1 MITYSR
7 IPKILIGIGT
17 AIFALFPILMM
28 AFAIAFM
35 FIPLFFLNLTE
46 SSEPNLAIFGV
57 FFLIFPIMML
67 FGFLQLGMMIF
78 YIINI
83 VKNKTGSDVILIL
96 IAICLYFLPFFGMPA
111 YFLIYILPKEP
122 PDWAMVPKTT

>member
-17 AIFALFPILMM
+17 AIFTLFPILMM
-28 AFAIAFM
+28 VFAIAFM

-57 FFLIFPIMML
+57 FFLIIPIMML
-67 FGFLQLGMMIF
+67 FGFLQLGLMIF

-83 VKNKTGSDVILIL
+83 VKNKIGSDVILIL
-96 IAICLYFLPFFGMPA
+96 IAIGLYFLPFFAMPA
-111 YFLIYILPKEP
+111 YYLIYILPKEP
-122 PDWAMVPKTT
+122 PDWAMTPKTS